1 MNNKY
6 YLIRYKG
13 NYADEFNVES
23 FSVETEDEY
32 NEFMNA
38 VKIVGDNDGYISIN
52 VGTNESIEYDDI
64 NEYTY
69 DLTITEISESDY
81 ETFKKL
87 DLLFFGDCD
96 FMCPIFELAEEYG
109 D

>member
-23 FSVETEDEY
+23 FSVETEEEY
-32 NEFMNA
+32 NEFLSAMKKVENN
-38 VKIVGDNDGYISIN
+38 GEYISIN

-64 NEYTY
+64 EEYTS

-96 FMCPIFELAEEYG
+96 FMYPIFELAE
-109 D
+109 